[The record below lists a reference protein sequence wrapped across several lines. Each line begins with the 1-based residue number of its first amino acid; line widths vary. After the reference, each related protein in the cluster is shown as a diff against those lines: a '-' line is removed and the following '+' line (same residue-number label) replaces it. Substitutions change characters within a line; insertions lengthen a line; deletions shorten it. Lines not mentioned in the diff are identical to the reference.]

1 MKVKV
6 LDKNM
11 AETKTIILPS
21 QFEEPIRKD
30 LIKRAV
36 LALQAARRQRYG
48 ADPEAGMRYSSFVSK
63 RRHKYKSTYGIG
75 QSRTPRKIL
84 NRRGTRFYFVGATA
98 PQTVG
103 GREAHPPKASK
114 NWVQKINIRE
124 RRKAIRSALS
134 ATMNKDLVSER
145 GHFIPNSFPFVFDS
159 AIESIDKTKEVYN
172 LLNNF
177 GFEKELERAQTT
189 TIRSGKGKLRGR
201 KTKTKKS
208 FLFVVSKDCP
218 LLKAAAN
225 IAGAD
230 VVPVNSLNAELLAP
244 GTHPG
249 RLTLYTESALDV
261 LAQHNLFTDKKNTQ
275 VIAND

>member
-6 LDKNM
+6 LDKNLK
-11 AETKTIILPS
+11 ETKSINLPS

-36 LALQAARRQRYG
+36 LVLQAARRQKYG
-48 ADPEAGMRYSSFVSK
+48 ADPEAGLRYSSFVSK

-75 QSRTPRKIL
+75 QSRTPRKVL

-98 PQTVG
+98 PMTVG
-103 GREAHPPKASK
+103 GREAHPPKAIK

-124 RRKAIRSALS
+124 RRKAIRSALA
-134 ATMNKDLVSER
+134 ATMNKEIVQER
-145 GHFIPNSFPFVFDS
+145 GHFVPDTFPFVLDS
-159 AIESIDKTKEVYN
+159 TIESLAKTKEVTE
-172 LLNNF
+172 LLKAF
-177 GFEKELERAQTT
+177 GFNQELERAQKT
-189 TIRSGKGKLRGR
+189 TIRAGKGKLRGR

-225 IAGAD
+225 VAGAD

-244 GTHPG
+244 GSHPG
-249 RLTLYTESALDV
+249 RLALYTESALDV
-261 LAQHNLFTDKKNTQ
+261 LAQHNLFADKKSK
-275 VIAND
+275 VISND

>member
-6 LDKNM
+6 LDQNM
-11 AETKTIILPS
+11 TETKTIILPS
-21 QFEEPIRKD
+21 QFEEPLRKD

-48 ADPEAGMRYSSFVSK
+48 ADPEAGMKSSSFVSK

-103 GREAHPPKASK
+103 GREAHPPKATK
-114 NWVQKINIRE
+114 NWVQKINIKE
-124 RRKAIRSALS
+124 KRKAIRSALA
-134 ATMNKDLVSER
+134 ATMNKEVVSER
-145 GHFIPNSFPFVFDS
+145 GHFVPESFPFVLDS
-159 AIESIDKTKEVYN
+159 SIESLSKTKDVYN
-172 LLNNF
+172 LLTNF
-177 GFEKELERAQTT
+177 GFGNELERAQKT
-189 TIRSGKGKLRGR
+189 TIRAGKGKLRGR

-261 LAQHNLFTDKKNTQ
+261 LAQHNLFADKKNSQ